1 MIINKD
7 DTVIT
12 QDGVELGTAHVLYHR
27 DAATVNPELLWYA
40 SYLEVENLD
49 YGDNYFVP
57 TEYIVG
63 HDAGTKRLA
72 LSVKFHQIL
81 EQTWTRQPD
90 FIAQGQATVEE
101 LPAA

>member
-12 QDGVELGTAHVLYHR
+12 QDGVELGTARVLYHR
-27 DAATVNPELLWYA
+27 DPATVNPDLLWYA

-63 HDAGTKRLA
+63 HDAGTKRLT
-72 LSVKFHQIL
+72 LSVSFHKVL
-81 EQTWTRQPD
+81 DLTWTRQPD
-90 FIAQGQATVEE
+90 FVAHGQAAVEE